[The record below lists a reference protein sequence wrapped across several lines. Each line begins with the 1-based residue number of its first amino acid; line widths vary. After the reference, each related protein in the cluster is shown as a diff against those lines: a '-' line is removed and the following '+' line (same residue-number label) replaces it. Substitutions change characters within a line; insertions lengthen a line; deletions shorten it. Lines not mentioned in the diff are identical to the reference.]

1 MKRSS
6 RICAMCDSIV
16 PDSHVVCKTHYQE
29 YKLYKDEPWFKE
41 LADAARRQFE
51 IDNEE
56 TAIQMGDFSK
66 VPQNRRKLTESD
78 KKLIVQYFKKGLG
91 SISISKILDLNN
103 NTVESFIQRYK
114 KSACT

>member
-1 MKRSS
+1 MKKSS
-6 RICAMCDSIV
+6 RVCALCDTVI
-16 PDSHVVCKTHYQE
+16 PDSHVVCKEHYEE

-41 LADAARRQFE
+41 LASAARRQFE

-66 VPQNRRKLTESD
+66 ITQTRRKLTESE
-78 KKLIVQYFKKGLG
+78 KKLIIQYVKKGIG
-91 SISISKILDLNN
+91 SINIAKILDLNS

-114 KSACT
+114 KSSCN